1 MLPYKHNAEQ
11 FIQLNG
17 WPGSNQQAGIFADFM
32 KVICNLHFIQLQIT
46 CTIVIEIQ
54 LQLLDLKCNSI
65 TITITELLIQL
76 RNSITCISIT
86 EQHWTHCSCK
96 LHVCKTMTHTLLL

>member
-1 MLPYKHNAEQ
+1 MLPNKHNAEQ

-17 WPGSNQQAGIFADFM
+17 WPGSTRQAVIFADFM
-32 KVICNLHFIQLQIT
+32 KVICNLNFIQLQIT
-46 CTIVIEIQ
+46 CNIVIEIQ

-65 TITITELLIQL
+65 TITITELVIQL

-86 EQHWTHCSCK
+86 VK
-96 LHVCKTMTHTLLL
+96 RGDFGPRGNFGPN